1 MIIRIFTV
9 LGCLLTTFG
18 YSQAS
23 EMRLTVALLQMAPA
37 ANNQKA
43 NFDKAEIF
51 CRKAAAVGADIAL
64 MPEMWNIG
72 YTRFTPHTPEAQK
85 AYFQQAQDKE
95 GPAIQR
101 FAQLADEL
109 DMAIGVTYMQKWEGP
124 PRNAITLFDRH
135 GKEVYT
141 YAKVH
146 TSDMKPTESGM
157 TPGDG
162 FPVGELDTRI
172 GPVKVGSMICFD
184 REFPE
189 SARILML
196 NGAELVLTPNAC
208 TLEEKRLDQ
217 FKVRAWENQ
226 MCVAMTNYPEPVN
239 NGHSPAYDQEGN
251 TVVIGGKYEGIFFAV
266 FDIAR
271 LRERRAR
278 TSWGNAYRRP
288 HRYQQL
294 VSTDKDSLWKRTS
307 KDVAGN
313 GGEWKAEER

>member
-1 MIIRIFTV
+1 MIPILCFLV
-9 LGCLLTTFG
+9 LFVSATAKENLEKLL
-18 YSQAS
+18 S
-23 EMRLTVALLQMAPA
+23 VALLQMVPDG
-37 ANNQKA
+37 NHQQA
-43 NFDKAEIF
+43 NFDKAEDF
-51 CRKAAAVGADIAL
+51 CRKAATVGADIAL

-72 YTRFTPHTPEAQK
+72 YTRFTPHTPEAQQ
-85 AYFQQAQDKE
+85 AFFQQAQEKE
-95 GPAIQR
+95 GAAIQR
-101 FAQLADEL
+101 FAELADEL
-109 DMAIGVTYMQKWEGP
+109 DMAIGVTYMQKWDGP

-146 TSDMKPTESGM
+146 TSDMKTTESGM

-162 FPVGELDTRI
+162 FPVGELDTKI

-251 TVVIGGKYEGIFFAV
+251 TVVIGGEHEGIFFAV

-271 LRERRAR
+271 LRERRAK

-288 HRYQQL
+288 HRYHQL
-294 VSTDKDSLWKRTS
+294 ISNEKDDLWKRNS
-307 KDVAGN
+307 KNVAGD
-313 GGEWKAEER
+313 GKEWKAEER